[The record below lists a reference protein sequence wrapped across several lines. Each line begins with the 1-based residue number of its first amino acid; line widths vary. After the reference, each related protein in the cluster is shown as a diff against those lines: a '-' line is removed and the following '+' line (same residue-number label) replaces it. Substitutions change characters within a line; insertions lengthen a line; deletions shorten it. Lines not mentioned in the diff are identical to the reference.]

1 MRKAI
6 AAVAA
11 VAAAGGVYLATP
23 TQKEVS
29 GHLYVMRG
37 LLGGFPFKFSTGVD
51 NAADK
56 AAAAY
61 NLTKAV
67 KSWRTSYGMCELAY
81 DNWRKDKKPVFL
93 LGHSLGANEVSD
105 VAICLKG
112 RGVPVTFA
120 FYYDPTPFVACV
132 PDNVKFAT
140 SWRRSF
146 PFDLGGGTIKRC
158 VTRRE
163 NETADAFKK
172 RLNRDIAN
180 ITVQTRHTVL
190 DDLPSVHDATL
201 KRIGVAM
208 KGK

>member
-11 VAAAGGVYLATP
+11 VAAAGGTIWSFSPSSTP
-23 TQKEVS
+23 KEPA

-61 NLTKAV
+61 NLTKTV

-146 PFDLGGGTIKRC
+146 PFDLGGGTIRRC
-158 VTRRE
+158 
-163 NETADAFKK
+163 DGSKK
-172 RLNRDIAN
+172 DIAN
-180 ITVQTRHTVL
+180 ITVQTSHTVL

>member
-1 MRKAI
+1 MKKAI

-61 NLTKAV
+61 NLTKTV

-146 PFDLGGGTIKRC
+146 PFDLGGGTIRRC
-158 VTRRE
+158 
-163 NETADAFKK
+163 NGSKK
-172 RLNRDIAN
+172 DIAN